1 MSHGN
6 GKNEYKLNK
15 INMSIKTRVGNIV
28 TVINQNKKKGAAD
41 TYESVLLKSGKSISE
56 FLFTKVE
63 LEVASSR
70 ARKNIEDTLEQSLF
84 SKIVD

>member
-1 MSHGN
+1 
-6 GKNEYKLNK
+6 
-15 INMSIKTRVGNIV
+15 MSIKTRVGNIV
-28 TVINQNKKKGAAD
+28 TVINQNKKKTSSD
-41 TYESVLLKSGKSISE
+41 TYESVLLKSGNSVSE

-63 LEVASSR
+63 LEVAASR

>member
-1 MSHGN
+1 
-6 GKNEYKLNK
+6 
-15 INMSIKTRVGNIV
+15 MSIKTRVGNIV

-41 TYESVLLKSGKSISE
+41 TYESVLLKSGNSISE

>member
-1 MSHGN
+1 
-6 GKNEYKLNK
+6 
-15 INMSIKTRVGNIV
+15 MSIKTRVGNIV
-28 TVINQNKKKGAAD
+28 TVINQNKKKGSAD
-41 TYESVLLKSGKSISE
+41 TYESVLLKSGNSVSE

-63 LEVASSR
+63 LEVAASR